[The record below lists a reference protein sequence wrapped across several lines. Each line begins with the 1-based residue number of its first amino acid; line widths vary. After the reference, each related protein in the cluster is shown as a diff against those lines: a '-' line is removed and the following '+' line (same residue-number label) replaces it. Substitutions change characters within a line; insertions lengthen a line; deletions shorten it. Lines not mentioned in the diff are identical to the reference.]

1 LSRFEG
7 GKLTCIHRV
16 FGLLL
21 ISMAIVEPK
30 AAREKFE
37 LTCEHF
43 ALLNDF
49 KVHQSIFLSGNTW
62 RTFCE
67 AVTSISKMETK
78 PNRVNQF
85 CSRLDGHSEERRKI
99 DESTNDCKAN

>member
-7 GKLTCIHRV
+7 GKLTCIHRM

-37 LTCEHF
+37 LTRERF
-43 ALLNDF
+43 GLLNDF
-49 KVHQSIFLSGNTW
+49 RS
-62 RTFCE
+62 
-67 AVTSISKMETK
+67 TS
-78 PNRVNQF
+78 QF
-85 CSRLDGHSEERRKI
+85 F
-99 DESTNDCKAN
+99 